1 MRPAVCRKCYIHPRV
16 LSSYLDGSLKPVLA
30 VIAVSVRA
38 PELWAVEGFVMRLL
52 EEWEASDAG
61 ALSAAASA

>member
-1 MRPAVCRKCYIHPRV
+1 V

-30 VIAVSVRA
+30 AIEQSVRA

-52 EEWEASDAG
+52 EQWEAADAR
-61 ALSAAASA
+61 AAAGVEDAYA